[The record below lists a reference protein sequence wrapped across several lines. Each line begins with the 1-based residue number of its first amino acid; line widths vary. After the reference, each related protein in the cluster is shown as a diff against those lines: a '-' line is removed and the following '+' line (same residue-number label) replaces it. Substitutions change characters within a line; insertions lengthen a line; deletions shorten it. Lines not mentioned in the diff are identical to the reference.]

1 METLQI
7 LQNFRI
13 EMRGL
18 TCVDSDGN
26 DKVEMDVREIT
37 QEESKDLSDL
47 TQRQG
52 EGNSQISNDHQKKCV
67 YLFHI

>member
-1 METLQI
+1 
-7 LQNFRI
+7 
-13 EMRGL
+13 MRGL

-47 TQRQG
+47 T
-52 EGNSQISNDHQKKCV
+52 
-67 YLFHI
+67 